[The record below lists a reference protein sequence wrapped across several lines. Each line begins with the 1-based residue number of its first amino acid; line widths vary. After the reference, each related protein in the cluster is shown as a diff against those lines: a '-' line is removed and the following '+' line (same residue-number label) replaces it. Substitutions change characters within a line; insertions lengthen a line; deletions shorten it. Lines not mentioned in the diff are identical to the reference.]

1 MRGVTILAFSG
12 LALITY
18 AVATGQL
25 GIYYVVTESMEPSAP
40 RGSLIISV
48 PDRFVEAGDMV
59 LYDLQ
64 GFTVVHR
71 ASELRPEGVRVVAD
85 AYPWYSELVSWE
97 RVKGRAVLVIPF
109 LGYVALGLSAVPVVL
124 LGLLVV
130 LLLPRK
136 PQEGQSGSPLLFAF
150 SGGALVLVA
159 AIGDTG
165 LVTIGKVPAL
175 VLLASSLAAI
185 RYLEARGSDAPGWLI
200 DASYVIFLVACLA
213 SISRKAFLGVLGL

>member
-1 MRGVTILAFSG
+1 MRPLTLLVLAAVVV
-12 LALITY
+12 LVY
-18 AVATGQL
+18 AIGTGQM

-40 RGSLIISV
+40 RGSLIIAV
-48 PDRFVEAGDMV
+48 PDRFVEPGEMV
-59 LYDLQ
+59 LYDLK

-71 ASELRPEGVRVVAD
+71 ASELRPEGVLVVAD

-97 RVKGRAVLVIPF
+97 RVKGKAVLVVPF
-109 LGYVALGLSAVPVVL
+109 LGYVALGLSAVPMVL
-124 LGLLVV
+124 MGLLVV

-136 PQEGQSGSPLLFAF
+136 SQETESGSPVLFAL
-150 SGGALVLVA
+150 SGGALAMVA

-175 VLLASSLAAI
+175 VLLASTLAAI
-185 RYLEARGSDAPGWLI
+185 RYLEVGRSDAPKWMI
-200 DASYVIFLVACLA
+200 DASYVVFIVACLT